1 MLSSSLFAGRSLV
14 VATRHGK
21 EAVIGPALEAALG
34 VRVISAPAAL
44 DTDALGTFSGE
55 VPRLLDPLAAA
66 REKCAR
72 ALALT
77 GLDLAVASE
86 GSFGPHPVLGFVPA
100 DEEWL
105 VLVDTRNALEIC
117 VREISL
123 ATNFAARAVASEVD
137 LRAFAEQVGFPAH
150 GLILRPAANAPTD
163 LHKGLITWPTLLTAF
178 QELRRTHDRVW
189 AETDMRAHLNPSR
202 QRVIEA
208 AARALAQRAATL
220 CPTCA
225 TPGFGPTRVVR
236 GLPCGLCGAPTALA
250 RAHINTCLRCPCE
263 VETLHPGGATTADPG
278 QCGYCNP

>member
-1 MLSSSLFAGRSLV
+1 MLSSSPFTGRALV

-21 EAVIGPALEAALG
+21 EAVIGPVLEAALG
-34 VRVISAPAAL
+34 VRVVPAPATL

-86 GSFGPHPVLGFVPA
+86 GSFGPHPVLGFVAA

-105 VLVDTRNALEIC
+105 VLIDTRNALEIS

-123 ATNFAARAVASEVD
+123 ATNFAAWAVASEAE
-137 LRAFAEQVGFPAH
+137 LRAFAEQIGFPAH
-150 GLILRPAANAPTD
+150 GLILRPAASAPTD
-163 LHKGLITWPTLLTAF
+163 LHKGLTTWPALLTAF
-178 QELRRTHDRVW
+178 QELRRRHDQVW

-208 AARALAQRAATL
+208 AARTLAQRAATL

-225 TPGFGPTRVVR
+225 TPGFGPTRAIR
-236 GLPCGLCGAPTALA
+236 GLPCGLCGAPTRLV
-250 RAHINTCLRCPCE
+250 RAHISTCLRCPHE
-263 VETLHPGGATTADPG
+263 VETQHPNGVASADPG
-278 QCGYCNP
+278 QCDYCNP